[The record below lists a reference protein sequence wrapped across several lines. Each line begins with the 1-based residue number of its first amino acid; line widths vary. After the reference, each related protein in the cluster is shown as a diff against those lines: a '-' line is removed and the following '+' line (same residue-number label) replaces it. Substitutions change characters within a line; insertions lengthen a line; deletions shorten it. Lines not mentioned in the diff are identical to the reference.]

1 MTSPHPPERAS
12 ATLRAICLHS
22 VVRGRA
28 TGRCVSSFRNPLFA
42 WSGSRSRI
50 HFHSVGC
57 ASLTRSNG
65 LRTAFERHS
74 RLARAVRLDTGTRVE
89 LQFSRALN
97 VCQDRARNLANWP
110 KSFISFVRLSPS
122 LLGFHAQQPTRGRKV
137 WRTQKQGI
145 SNP

>member
-50 HFHSVGC
+50 HFSVGC

-74 RLARAVRLDTGTRVE
+74 RLARAVRIDTREAFMQRQFEAFSSSPTPTEQQQKDTG
-89 LQFSRALN
+89 Q
-97 VCQDRARNLANWP
+97 
-110 KSFISFVRLSPS
+110 
-122 LLGFHAQQPTRGRKV
+122 
-137 WRTQKQGI
+137 
-145 SNP
+145 

>member
-22 VVRGRA
+22 VVWGRA

-50 HFHSVGC
+50 HFSVGC

-65 LRTAFERHS
+65 LRTAFERFPA
-74 RLARAVRLDTGTRVE
+74 ARAVRLDTRGRGVE
-89 LQFSRALN
+89 LQFSRAN
-97 VCQDRARNLANWP
+97 HAAKHVARQLSNAS
-110 KSFISFVRLSPS
+110 KASVRLPPR
-122 LLGFHAQQPTRGRKV
+122 HEV
-137 WRTQKQGI
+137 KQTTERHEAC
-145 SNP
+145 SKNQTMRFTA